1 MSGIL
6 VLPTLGFAASSVRT
20 LGGSGTYNGVTSVG
34 SGTATR
40 AGSVRAVPAVKVS
53 NTTTSATTSPSTSG
67 STGTVSGNAGT
78 GTRMSIGKYLS
89 GSGVVSN
96 KVSTSTST
104 AGAINLPDF
113 EADVKASF
121 KLLQQDVANL
131 KLDIADLKLS
141 AEALESLESLLA
153 DIDDLATLADIAD
166 LATKQ
171 QLKDDYITE
180 DEIDEIYLRKDKLR
194 EELDTSLAKTPLA
207 GYVLSSDIPDM
218 SDFVTSDNI
227 ADIIAGAVE
236 LGEIELSGYAKTTD
250 LGGYLK
256 SSDFDSKFT
265 DAFNKSSGVTVIN
278 NTIDEISGKID
289 DLTTKITDVADF
301 SVYDGA
307 FDPDKLDVE

>member
-1 MSGIL
+1 MNKFLPIIMSGIL
-6 VLPTLGFAASSVRT
+6 ALPTLGFAASSVRT
-20 LGGSGTYNGVTSVG
+20 LGGAGTYNGVTSVG

-53 NTTTSATTSPSTSG
+53 KTTTSATTSPSTSG

-104 AGAINLPDF
+104 AGAINLPEF
-113 EADVKASF
+113 EAKVEEKF
-121 KLLQQDVANL
+121 ELLKQ
-131 KLDIADLKLS
+131 DIADLKLS
-141 AEALESLESLLA
+141 DETTAEALESLESLLA
-153 DIDDLATLADIAD
+153 DIDDW
-166 LATKQ
+166 ATKQ
-171 QLKDDYITE
+171 QLIDDYITE

-194 EELDTSLAKTPLA
+194 EELDKSLATTPLA
-207 GYVLSSDIPDM
+207 GYALSSDIPDM

-256 SSDFDSKFT
+256 SSEFDSKFT

-278 NTIDEISGKID
+278 DTIDEISGKID
-289 DLTTKITDVADF
+289 ELNTKITDVADF